1 MWAYATASCR
11 DRSLLRAATR
21 QAIVLAR
28 SHAFTSSKQPLS
40 LLWSF
45 RAFGV
50 SVHEANELLFQEVD
64 RLKVLEVAAAGVEGQ
79 AVAAQKS

>member
-1 MWAYATASCR
+1 MFLPLQVMWAYATARCR

-28 SHAFTSSKQPLS
+28 SHAFSSSKQPLS

-45 RAFGV
+45 RTFGV
-50 SVHEANELLFQEVD
+50 LVHEANELLFQEVD
-64 RLKVLEVAAAGVEGQ
+64 RLQALEGGVQQG
-79 AVAAQKS
+79 